1 MIPLTDYEKC
11 GYEMQNYCHICKKK
25 SFVMIKIIKANMKYI
40 AKLEI
45 IDTTPDNLEVQP
57 TIFVI

>member
-1 MIPLTDYEKC
+1 
-11 GYEMQNYCHICKKK
+11 MQKK

>member
-1 MIPLTDYEKC
+1 MKNVGMKC
-11 GYEMQNYCHICKKK
+11 KIIVTYAKK